1 MDWMKSGND
10 NNFSV
15 TAAKA
20 GRGVAELLVDPISQ
34 GFKNDDGSVKTD
46 GLEKIILRMENLR
59 NITIVRRVEVLRMMM
74 ALICDLEMN
83 CNPEMINVELTSTFF
98 SLQRFDPSPSPNLIS
113 I

>member
-15 TAAKA
+15 TVSKA

-46 GLEKIILRMENLR
+46 GLEKTDDFKIGKFKKYNDCKKSGGFKNDDGSDLRSR
-59 NITIVRRVEVLRMMM
+59 
-74 ALICDLEMN
+74 D
-83 CNPEMINVELTSTFF
+83 ELQS
-98 SLQRFDPSPSPNLIS
+98 
-113 I
+113 